1 MANSILGLTHQ
12 TRPIQAA
19 AMDTERVKSQNAFF
33 AISTRSAYEYSEKED
48 AEAPM
53 GRSTS

>member
-33 AISTRSAYEYSEKED
+33 AIPTRSANEYSEKED